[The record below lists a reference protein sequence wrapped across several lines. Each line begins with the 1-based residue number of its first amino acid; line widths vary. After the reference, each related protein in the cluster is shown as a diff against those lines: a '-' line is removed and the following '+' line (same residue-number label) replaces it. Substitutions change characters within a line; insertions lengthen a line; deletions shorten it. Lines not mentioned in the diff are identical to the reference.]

1 MPFVF
6 LEAGK
11 YRDIKYFCYFY
22 PEKFPGGPARSAPP
36 GKLLTCFM
44 KKIAFIIIRYG
55 AEVNGGA
62 EVHCRMLAERLRP
75 YYDVEVLT
83 TTTKVFRD
91 PDNDYPEGV
100 DTVNGVTVRRF
111 KPAPI
116 DGEHHGAYRKK
127 CKTARRIRLRLA
139 NMGLLG
145 LISSLHPAWTMS
157 LESEKRYYESQ
168 EDHTPQMLEFIEQH
182 KDEYAAFIFMN
193 FYFSQPVLGCTIAP
207 EKTILI
213 PLVHPDKPLYYSIN
227 APMFTRVRHIAFNTA
242 AERRLC
248 SRAFGTSL
256 APNSL
261 VGCGIEE
268 APEAE
273 WSTVKAKYGLP
284 DQYVLYLGRITPS
297 KTTKVIPD
305 FLRYKKEHGGDVK
318 LVMVG
323 GTELDI
329 KRSDSPDIIFTG
341 YVSDEEKSSIIRHAT
356 VMVNP
361 SRMESLSLLM
371 LEAMQNR
378 VPLLVNGRSR
388 VMKDHCK
395 SSGAAFWYNNSRD
408 FRHKLHRL
416 LSDPELRRTM
426 SEKGPAYVR
435 EHYDWDVIIP
445 KLRALIESL

>member
-1 MPFVF
+1 M
-6 LEAGK
+6 LLLSG
-11 YRDIKYFCYFY
+11 
-22 PEKFPGGPARSAPP
+22 KFPGEAAQTGPAREI
-36 GKLLTCFM
+36 TTFFM

-55 AEVNGGA
+55 VEVNGGA

-91 PDNDYPEGV
+91 PANDYPEGV
-100 DTVNGVTVRRF
+100 STVNGVTVRRF

-116 DGEHHGAYRKK
+116 DGERHGAYRKK
-127 CKTARRIRLRLA
+127 CKTARRIRLQLA
-139 NMGLLG
+139 KMGLLG
-145 LISSLHPAWTMS
+145 VISSLHPEWTMS
-157 LESEKRYYESQ
+157 LEAEKRYYESQ

-182 KDEYAAFIFMN
+182 KDEYAAFLFMN

-248 SRAFGTSL
+248 SRAFGASL

-268 APEAE
+268 APEAD
-273 WSTVKAKYGLP
+273 WGGVKAKYGLP

-305 FLRYKKEHGGDVK
+305 FLRYKKEHGGEVK

-378 VPLLVNGRSR
+378 EIGRAH
-388 VMKDHCK
+388 V
-395 SSGAAFWYNNSRD
+395 
-408 FRHKLHRL
+408 
-416 LSDPELRRTM
+416 
-426 SEKGPAYVR
+426 
-435 EHYDWDVIIP
+435 
-445 KLRALIESL
+445 

>member
-1 MPFVF
+1 
-6 LEAGK
+6 
-11 YRDIKYFCYFY
+11 
-22 PEKFPGGPARSAPP
+22 
-36 GKLLTCFM
+36 
-44 KKIAFIIIRYG
+44 
-55 AEVNGGA
+55 
-62 EVHCRMLAERLRP
+62 
-75 YYDVEVLT
+75 
-83 TTTKVFRD
+83 
-91 PDNDYPEGV
+91 
-100 DTVNGVTVRRF
+100 
-111 KPAPI
+111 
-116 DGEHHGAYRKK
+116 
-127 CKTARRIRLRLA
+127 
-139 NMGLLG
+139 
-145 LISSLHPAWTMS
+145 
-157 LESEKRYYESQ
+157 
-168 EDHTPQMLEFIEQH
+168 MLEFIERH
-182 KDEYAAFIFMN
+182 KDEYAAFLFMN
-193 FYFSQPVLGCTIAP
+193 FYFSQPVLGSTIAP

-242 AERRLC
+242 AERQLC
-248 SRAFGTSL
+248 RRAFGASL

-268 APEAE
+268 APEAD
-273 WSTVKAKYGLP
+273 WGGVKAKYGLP

-297 KTTKVIPD
+297 KTTRVIPD
-305 FLRYKKEHGGDVK
+305 FLRYKKEHGGEIK

-329 KRSDSPDIIFTG
+329 ERSDSPDIIFTG

-395 SSGAAFWYNNSRD
+395 SSGAAFWYDSSRD
-408 FRHKLHRL
+408 FRNKLHRL
-416 LSDPELRRTM
+416 ISDPELRRTM

-435 EHYDWDVIIP
+435 EHYDWSVIIP
-445 KLRALIESL
+445 KLRTLIESL

>member
-1 MPFVF
+1 
-6 LEAGK
+6 
-11 YRDIKYFCYFY
+11 
-22 PEKFPGGPARSAPP
+22 
-36 GKLLTCFM
+36 M

-55 AEVNGGA
+55 VEVNGGA

-83 TTTKVFRD
+83 TTTRIFRD
-91 PDNDYPEGV
+91 PASDYPEGIS
-100 DTVNGVTVRRF
+100 TVNGVTVRRF

-116 DGEHHGAYRKK
+116 DGEHHGLYRKK
-127 CKTARRIRLRLA
+127 CKTARRIRLQLA
-139 NMGLLG
+139 KMGLLG
-145 LISSLHPAWTMS
+145 VISSLHSEWTMS
-157 LESEKRYYESQ
+157 LEAEKRYYESQ
-168 EDHTPQMLEFIEQH
+168 EDHTPQMLEFIERH
-182 KDEYAAFIFMN
+182 KDEYAAFLFMN
-193 FYFSQPVLGCTIAP
+193 FYFSQPVLGSTIAP

-213 PLVHPDKPLYYSIN
+213 PLVHPDKPLYDSIN

-242 AERRLC
+242 AERQLC
-248 SRAFGTSL
+248 RRAFGASL

-268 APEAE
+268 APEAD
-273 WSTVKAKYGLP
+273 WGGVKAKYGLP

-297 KTTKVIPD
+297 KTTRVIPD
-305 FLRYKKEHGGDVK
+305 FLRYKKEHGGEIK

-329 KRSDSPDIIFTG
+329 ERSDSPDIIFTG
-341 YVSDEEKSSIIRHAT
+341 YVSDEEKSAIIRHAT

-395 SSGAAFWYNNSRD
+395 SSGAAFWYDSSRD
-408 FRHKLHRL
+408 FRNKLHRL
-416 LSDPELRRTM
+416 ISDPELRRTM

-435 EHYDWDVIIP
+435 EHYDWSVIIP
-445 KLRALIESL
+445 KLRTLIESL